1 MKPYEQD
8 ERFRDDPR
16 YQRGDRND
24 RGAGSPSSRGSDRR
38 PDGDSRPARGRVS
51 RDDESPVVQTFRRTG
66 SAPPPRPPKPAK
78 GPSVFA
84 PAGRTPG
91 SKGVAGRTDEPGQRQ
106 RAENKGGK
114 PAARPWRPATQPQ
127 RPVVPE
133 PLDARALLDDGEAFA
148 AGPGLSGEA
157 KKAVARARTVIP
169 RQVGPDDHDD
179 DAAAGPERNGDRTV
193 DQSGEATFSE
203 DTPTAEVGRLSGT
216 AERVWSDAQ
225 LNDGQHDDGQDD
237 DGQASSFGDPELGD
251 FDDEDDDLALAYI
264 FDDGDDYDDDD
275 PAMSYIIDDD
285 DDEDPDD
292 PEVRERDA
300 GVRSELTTA
309 VGATRATRLAARL
322 SDATRAFKREQFED
336 AARTLRKLAD
346 EAPTAMAVRELY
358 GLTLYRQ
365 GKWRQAAKELEA
377 FRAGSGSA
385 DQNPVLADC
394 YRALKRWQEVEE
406 LWIELKE
413 ASPSVELVIEG
424 RIVAAA
430 AKADRGELRD
440 AMNLLQQGWKLP
452 KRPEIS
458 HLRRGYALA
467 DLYERAGELAK
478 ARELFGWVATQ
489 MPDFADAK
497 RRARQLR

>member
-1 MKPYEQD
+1 
-8 ERFRDDPR
+8 
-16 YQRGDRND
+16 
-24 RGAGSPSSRGSDRR
+24 
-38 PDGDSRPARGRVS
+38 
-51 RDDESPVVQTFRRTG
+51 
-66 SAPPPRPPKPAK
+66 
-78 GPSVFA
+78 
-84 PAGRTPG
+84 
-91 SKGVAGRTDEPGQRQ
+91 
-106 RAENKGGK
+106 
-114 PAARPWRPATQPQ
+114 
-127 RPVVPE
+127 VVPE
-133 PLDARALLDDGEAFA
+133 SLDARALLDDGEAFA

-157 KKAVARARTVIP
+157 KKAVVRARTVVP
-169 RQVGPDDHDD
+169 PLESLGEHGGAVGSASA
-179 DAAAGPERNGDRTV
+179 DAA
-193 DQSGEATFSE
+193 SGERRGVA
-203 DTPTAEVGRLSGT
+203 SGT
-216 AERVWSDAQ
+216 DGADSAATSHLGKTGWGESERSPEPAESSEPGGVIAGAEPDTVADA
-225 LNDGQHDDGQDD
+225 DPHV
-237 DGQASSFGDPELGD
+237 SFGDFGDFGD
-251 FDDEDDDLALAYI
+251 FDDEGDDLGMA
-264 FDDGDDYDDDD
+264 
-275 PAMSYIIDDD
+275 YIIDED

-292 PEVRERDA
+292 PEVRARDA
-300 GVRSELTTA
+300 DVRSELTTA
-309 VGATRATRLAARL
+309 VGVTRATRLAARL
-322 SDATRAFKREQFED
+322 SDATRSFKREQFDD